1 MIKANWKNNTALK
14 KMKATYEWTCNRI
27 QITSKQTSLDVK
39 ECQSWSASSWSPFV
53 FELNAKAGM
62 LAAAAAAAGVLFLS
76 YVMVTEWRNSF
87 SSTTTLWGREE
98 EEEEQQQQ
106 QQQEQNYKVKKWRW
120 WVTGRERM
128 KAQQQPA
135 SSWERHCMAW
145 RLLKVPLFFRWQ
157 QLKPETCLSHG
168 DFLKP

>member
-1 MIKANWKNNTALK
+1 
-14 KMKATYEWTCNRI
+14 
-27 QITSKQTSLDVK
+27 
-39 ECQSWSASSWSPFV
+39 
-53 FELNAKAGM
+53 M
-62 LAAAAAAAGVLFLS
+62 LAAAAAAAAGVLFLS

-98 EEEEQQQQ
+98 EEEQQQ

>member
-1 MIKANWKNNTALK
+1 VIKANWKNNTALK

-76 YVMVTEWRNSF
+76 YVMVTE
-87 SSTTTLWGREE
+87 
-98 EEEEQQQQ
+98 
-106 QQQEQNYKVKKWRW
+106 
-120 WVTGRERM
+120 
-128 KAQQQPA
+128 
-135 SSWERHCMAW
+135 
-145 RLLKVPLFFRWQ
+145 
-157 QLKPETCLSHG
+157 
-168 DFLKP
+168 